1 MFTELNVAFDADA
14 GAAAPR
20 VLAVVDHLDAPSSWL
35 IAALLGARCD
45 APQAV
50 VCVAVERAPKELV
63 ALARKVAKGARD
75 GARRAVE
82 RGACAF
88 VDAHASPYGGAWSVG
103 DGVGDGAVVAA
114 SASGLPGREL
124 VDAIA
129 RAVVDVQR
137 ACRASEPTEPTEP
150 AASSRTCVIIDGTD
164 ALEPMAKGAA
174 LEKFLDDVYALDE
187 ALDVI
192 VCAHGDVGAASA
204 WIDDNADCVIRL
216 EPLKTG
222 SAEDVHGACET
233 THKTNAFRAEGR
245 ARRTRARYAVSE
257 LGVKITVAPS
267 ST

>member
-88 VDAHASPYGGAWSVG
+88 VDAHASPYGGAWSM
-103 DGVGDGAVVAA
+103 GDGAVVAA
-114 SASGLPGREL
+114 SASGMPGREL

-137 ACRASEPTEPTEP
+137 ACRASEPTELTEPTEP
-150 AASSRTCVIIDGTD
+150 TASSRTCVIIDGTD
-164 ALEPMAKGAA
+164 ALEPMAKGAT